1 MLNNSYVK
9 MIDISGKVAAFR
21 EALAQACIRL
31 QPKTIELIKKKKIPK
46 GDVLTVAKCAGI
58 LAAKK
63 VDEIIPLCHPLPL
76 EYAEIDFSL
85 KRNAVIVKA
94 KCKTQ
99 AKTGV
104 EMEAM
109 LAACVSAL
117 TVYDMCKF
125 TDKEAVIEYVRL
137 MEKRGGKSGHY
148 KRRGSNTF
156 SALAGSRLCREKT
169 GIRVSGDRDL
179 GIRGSGD

>member
-1 MLNNSYVK
+1 MSNSQVK
-9 MIDISGKVAAFR
+9 MVDISAKSVSFR

-76 EYAEIDFSL
+76 ECVEIDFSI

-94 KCKTQ
+94 RCKTQ

-109 LAACVSAL
+109 FAASVSAL

-125 TDKEAVIEYVRL
+125 ADKEAVIEQVRL

-148 KRRGSNTF
+148 KRKQY
-156 SALAGSRLCREKT
+156 AG
-169 GIRVSGDRDL
+169 
-179 GIRGSGD
+179 